1 MSVSSIINKD
11 NKKTK
16 VTEWFFEVGDST
28 GIHVHEY
35 DYVVVPME
43 DGQLKI
49 VDQDGT
55 VLISDLIKGK
65 SYYRNKGVNHNVIN
79 HNDFPFSFV
88 EIEFK

>member
-1 MSVSSIINKD
+1 
-11 NKKTK
+11 
-16 VTEWFFEVGDST
+16 
-28 GIHVHEY
+28 
-35 DYVVVPME
+35 ME

-55 VLISDLIKGK
+55 VLISYLSKGK